1 MLQAQPSSPPLTL
14 TLLVSHAQAACCKV
28 KCLPHSELCLVLIH
42 LADVGTGARYL
53 EGIKALA
60 IVLDVT
66 TNLRGQTQWSN
77 FMATDVIIML

>member
-1 MLQAQPSSPPLTL
+1 
-14 TLLVSHAQAACCKV
+14 
-28 KCLPHSELCLVLIH
+28 VLIH

-66 TNLRGQTQWSN
+66 TNLRRQTQWST
-77 FMATDVIIML
+77 FMATNTIIML